1 MIILGVECSAV
12 SVSVAALKD
21 GEIICEDFQN
31 NGYTHSVTLLP
42 MIKSVLDACNLAV
55 SDIDVFSISAGPG
68 SFTGLRIGAA
78 TIKGLA
84 SLGSLCLGVSTLEA
98 MAYDHRDFEGIVC
111 PCMDARC
118 SQVYNALFEVKS
130 GEIERKS
137 EDRAVMLPE
146 LLDELKEIN
155 VPVLLVGD
163 GASLTYNKIRDDCP
177 ELLGKVKI
185 ADDERLFQ
193 HAAGV
198 CYLCKKLLSMG
209 QKAVPADELM
219 LNYLRLPQAERELK
233 KKENVK

>member
-12 SVSVAALKD
+12 SVSASVLKD

-42 MIKSVLDACNLAV
+42 MIKSVLDLCALAV
-55 SDIDVFSISAGPG
+55 SDVDVFAVSAGPG

-84 SLGSLCLGVSTLEA
+84 SLGGLCLGVSTLES

-130 GEIERKS
+130 GEIERKC
-137 EDRAVMLPE
+137 EDRAVMLPQ
-146 LLDELKEIN
+146 LIGELKE
-155 VPVLLVGD
+155 VQKPVLLVGD
-163 GASLTYNKIRDDCP
+163 GASLTYNKIKDECP
-177 ELLGKVKI
+177 ELLDKVKI
-185 ADDERLFQ
+185 ADERLFQ

-198 CYLCKKLLSMG
+198 CYLCEKLLSTG
-209 QKAVPADELM
+209 QKAVSADKLM

>member
-12 SVSVAALKD
+12 SVSVAVLKD

-42 MIKSVLDACNLAV
+42 MIKSVLDSCNLSV
-55 SDIDVFSISAGPG
+55 SDVDVFSISAGPG

-84 SLGSLCLGVSTLEA
+84 SLGGLCLGVSTLES
-98 MAYDHRDFEGIVC
+98 MAYDHKDFDGIVC

-118 SQVYNALFEVKS
+118 SQVYNALFEVES
-130 GEIERKS
+130 GEIERTC

-146 LLDELKEIN
+146 LIGELKEAQK
-155 VPVLLVGD
+155 PVLLVGD
-163 GASLTYNKIRDDCP
+163 GASLTYNKIKDESP
-177 ELLGKVKI
+177 ELL
-185 ADDERLFQ
+185 ERVSLSSEERRFQ

-198 CYLCKKLLSMG
+198 CLLAQKMLDSG
-209 QKAVPADELM
+209 TKAVPADELM

>member
-12 SVSVAALKD
+12 SVSVAVLKD
-21 GEIICEDFQN
+21 GELICEDFQN

-42 MIKSVLDACNLAV
+42 MIKSVLDTCNLAV

-78 TIKGLA
+78 TVKGLA

-98 MAYDHRDFEGIVC
+98 MAYDHRDFEGVVC

-118 SQVYNALFEVKS
+118 SQVYNALFEVKG
-130 GEIERKS
+130 GEVERVC
-137 EDRAVMLPE
+137 EDRALMLQE
-146 LLDELKEIN
+146 LIDELKKIDK
-155 VPVLLVGD
+155 PVLLVGD
-163 GASLTYNKIRDDCP
+163 GARLTYNKIKDECP
-177 ELLGKVKI
+177 ELLCKVSI
-185 ADDERLFQ
+185 ADEERLFQ

-198 CYLCKKLLSMG
+198 CCLCEKMLSGG

>member
-12 SVSVAALKD
+12 SVSVAVLKD
-21 GEIICEDFQN
+21 GKVVCEDFQN

-42 MIKSVLDACNLAV
+42 MIKSVLDFCSLNM
-55 SDIDVFSISAGPG
+55 SDVDVFSVSAGPG

-98 MAYDHRDFEGIVC
+98 MAYDHRDFDGIVC

-118 SQVYNALFEVKS
+118 SQVYNALFEINGGAV
-130 GEIERKS
+130 ERRS
-137 EDRAVMLPE
+137 DDRAVMLSQ
-146 LLDELKEIN
+146 LVDELKQISK
-155 VPVLLVGD
+155 PVLLVGD
-163 GASLTYNKIRDDCP
+163 GARLALKKIEDEYP
-177 ELLGKVKI
+177 ELLGRVNI
-185 ADDERLFQ
+185 ANEERLFQ

-198 CYLCKKLLSMG
+198 CYLSEKMLASG
-209 QKAVPADELM
+209 QKAVSADKLM

>member
-12 SVSVAALKD
+12 SASVAALKD

-42 MIKSVLDACNLAV
+42 MIKSVLDACNLSV
-55 SDIDVFSISAGPG
+55 SDVDVFSLSAGPG

-84 SLGSLCLGVSTLEA
+84 SSGGLCLGVSTLEA
-98 MAYDHRDFEGIVC
+98 MAYDHKDFEGIVC

-118 SQVYNALFEVKS
+118 SQVYNALFETEN
-130 GEIERKS
+130 GEIKRLC

-146 LLDELKEIN
+146 LLCELKEIDK
-155 VPVLLVGD
+155 PVLLVGD
-163 GASLTYNKIRDDCP
+163 GASLTYNKIREERP
-177 ELLGKVKI
+177 ELLDKVKI
-185 ADDERLFQ
+185 ADDERRFQ

-198 CYLCKKLLSMG
+198 CYLCEKLLSKG
-209 QKAVPADELM
+209 RKAVSADELM

>member
-1 MIILGVECSAV
+1 MTILGVECSAV
-12 SVSVAALKD
+12 SVSVAVLK
-21 GEIICEDFQN
+21 GGKIVCEDFQN

-42 MIKSVLDACNLAV
+42 MIKSVIDACNLSV

-84 SLGSLCLGVSTLEA
+84 SLGGLCLGVSTLEA

-118 SQVYNALFEVKS
+118 SQVYNALFEIG
-130 GEIERKS
+130 GEIKRLC

-146 LLDELKEIN
+146 LLDELKGISK
-155 VPVLLVGD
+155 PVLLVGD
-163 GASLTYNKIRDDCP
+163 GALLTYNKIKDERP
-177 ELLGKVKI
+177 ELLSKVKI
-185 ADDERLFQ
+185 ADERLFQ

-198 CYLCKKLLSMG
+198 CLLSQKTLEG
-209 QKAVPADELM
+209 GEKAVSADELI

>member
-12 SVSVAALKD
+12 SVSVAVLKD
-21 GEIICEDFQN
+21 NQIICEDFQN

-42 MIKSVLDACNLAV
+42 MIKSVLDSCGLSV
-55 SDIDVFSISAGPG
+55 SSVDVFSVSAGPG

-78 TIKGLA
+78 TVKGLA

-98 MAYDHRDFEGIVC
+98 MAFDHRDFEGVVC

-130 GEIERKS
+130 GEIERKC

-146 LLDELKEIN
+146 LISEIKEIDN
-155 VPVLLVGD
+155 SVLLVGD
-163 GASLTYNKIRDDCP
+163 GASLTYNKISGECP
-177 ELLGKVKI
+177 ELLEKVI
-185 ADDERLFQ
+185 LADEERRFQ

-198 CYLCKKLLSMG
+198 CFLAQKLLDSG
-209 QKAVPADELM
+209 TKAVPADELM